1 MSLKSALKMWN
12 LPTAVLSV
20 VGTGAFATK
29 DTNAIVYRA
38 DSHCYC
44 PVLNKEYVA
53 RYRNSDG
60 QMVISDSPA
69 GSGVWTDHIA
79 TTPVPAIL
87 DEHLVIS
94 IVTDGAGCVIV
105 AWGMHSTPQNV
116 WVGTTPGDCTV
127 TAAGV
132 QASPLVA
139 GQATA
144 EAAATYPVLRRL
156 SVGDIIYLWRTGA
169 SGNGNQCV
177 YRWNYV
183 ARTWVAVNMALMNG
197 QSTRSAYLNTV
208 WIDVCDRI
216 SMAWQWRDSLAV
228 SDAFDCNM
236 LYTDDGFQSTHSMDG
251 TLLPG
256 SITSTNAPTALA
268 QIIPK
273 SPTAIYQA
281 AQGFCCDAGR
291 RGIAINY
298 YDDGGGAGLQL
309 HATRYTGSGYVTT
322 QFGTYPAGALGI
334 SRPTAWFY
342 KGVTYVFYSL
352 TDSLGVEGTWC
363 VYSRNTDLS
372 DVQQFR
378 LDLTPTKDSSVCASF
393 THWLYLGKLVF
404 FNMRTGLSGPTPSNG
419 PNLLTVSLIP

>member
-1 MSLKSALKMWN
+1 MSLRSLLKPWA

-29 DTNAIVYRA
+29 DTNAIVYA
-38 DSHCYC
+38 GPHCYD
-44 PVLNKEYVA
+44 PILNKEYVA

-60 QMVISDSPA
+60 QMVISDSTP
-69 GSGVWTDHIA
+69 GSGIWTDHVA
-79 TTPVPAIL
+79 TTPVPAIT
-87 DEHLVIS
+87 DDHLMIA
-94 IVTDGAGCVIV
+94 IATDGAGCVIV

-116 WVGTTPGDCTV
+116 WIGSTPGDCTV

-132 QASPLVA
+132 LASPLA
-139 GQATA
+139 PGQATP

-156 SVGDIIYLWRTGA
+156 STGDVIYLWRTGA

-183 ARTWVAVNMALMNG
+183 SRTFTAVNMALMNG
-197 QSTRSAYLNTV
+197 QGTRSAYLNTV
-208 WIDVCDRI
+208 WIDATDRI
-216 SMAWQWRDSLAV
+216 SVAWQWRDSVAV

-236 LYTDDGFQSTHSMDG
+236 LYTLDGFQSTRSMDN
-251 TLLPG
+251 TLLPS
-256 SITSTNAPTALA
+256 SITSTNAPSALA
-268 QIIPK
+268 QSIPK
-273 SPTAIYQA
+273 SATAFYEA
-281 AQGFCCDAGR
+281 AQGFCCDAGQ

-298 YDDGGGAGLQL
+298 YDDGGGAGIQL

-322 QFGTYPAGALGI
+322 QFGTYPPGALAI

-342 KGVTYVFYSL
+342 KGVTYAFFSY

-363 VYSRNTDLS
+363 VYSRNSDLS

-378 LDLTPTKDSSVCASF
+378 LDLTPTKDSSVPVSF
-393 THWLYLGKLVF
+393 SHWLYLGKLVF
-404 FNMRTGLSGPTPSNG
+404 FNMRTGLSGSTPSNG
-419 PNLLTVSLIP
+419 PNLLTVSLSP